1 MSMTPVYC
9 GCNSGD
15 WANATMM
22 QNNGYGCVGGLCGN
36 GAPASY
42 YAPPPAQFFG
52 SASLANMGYGGYGYG
67 GYGIMLY
74 STTSLI
80 L

>member
-52 SASLANMGYGGYGYG
+52 SASLANMGYGYG
-67 GYGIMLY
+67 GYGIL
-74 STTSLI
+74 L
-80 L
+80 